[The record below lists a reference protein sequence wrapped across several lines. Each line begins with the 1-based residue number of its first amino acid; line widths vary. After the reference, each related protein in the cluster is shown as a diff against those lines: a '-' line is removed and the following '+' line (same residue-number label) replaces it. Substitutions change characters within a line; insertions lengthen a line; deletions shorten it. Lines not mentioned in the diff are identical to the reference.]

1 MSCIFYLKPISDSVP
16 PSRFGPFGLQPF
28 WYVPNWPAASQF
40 DDGITIPP
48 KPIRRQQPQ
57 PVRCAACLR
66 IRLAV
71 LKAIRRILFGKPH
84 GRPNTSKLVNQ
95 STATWRR

>member
-1 MSCIFYLKPISDSVP
+1 MSCIIYLKPLSDGAP
-16 PSRFGPFGLQPF
+16 ASRFGPLGLQPF
-28 WYVPNWPAASQF
+28 WYTHNWPAHSQL

-57 PVRCAACLR
+57 PVRCATCIR

-71 LKAIRRILFGKPH
+71 LKGIRRILFGRPS
-84 GRPNTSKLVNQ
+84 GQPNTRAVNINQ
-95 STATWRR
+95 TINMGA